1 MDNKESYIVANKILS
16 DKVFKLDTPIK
27 PGVPLNVSIK
37 YKFKIV
43 GEIGLIVIGQKKPF
57 TNIEVEILELKPDLL
72 HDIFTGLD
80 SWIKIDE
87 RIFFISY
94 VMKSQIE
101 EQLKFF
107 SLFNHIVI
115 SKITLNESVKMKSE
129 SINESKG
136 EKRNVVRE
144 LVKDILNI
152 FKNNGPGEYL
162 LPEDLDGEM
171 TYNFHNLQTE
181 FNLELRIEES
191 DYTEGLEIDG
201 GYYEDEDTLEIE
213 IVYNPKFMPELYY
226 DLVGQLNET
235 VRHELEHLL
244 QVERGEDI
252 ESDVE
257 DPKKYYLQPH
267 ELDAQVAG
275 LKRISKLRKQPFE
288 MVVRDW
294 FYKNENTHGLS
305 EKDSEKVIKKILQ
318 KYNNE

>member
-16 DKVFKLDTPIK
+16 DKVFELDTPIK

-57 TNIEVEILELKPDLL
+57 TNVEVEILELKPDLL
-72 HDIFTGLD
+72 HDVFTGLD
-80 SWIKIDE
+80 SRVKIDE
-87 RIFFISY
+87 RIFFISH

-152 FKNNGPGEYL
+152 FKNNGPGEYS

>member
-181 FNLELRIEES
+181 FSLELRIEES

-244 QVERGEDI
+244 QAERGEDI

-267 ELDAQVAG
+267 ELEAQVAG

>member
-16 DKVFKLDTPIK
+16 DKVFELDTPIK

-57 TNIEVEILELKPDLL
+57 TNVEVEILELKPDLL
-72 HDIFTGLD
+72 HDVFTGLD
-80 SWIKIDE
+80 SWVKIDE

-152 FKNNGPGEYL
+152 FKNNGPGEYS

-181 FNLELRIEES
+181 FSLELRIEES

-244 QVERGEDI
+244 QAERGEDI
-252 ESDVE
+252 KSDVE

-267 ELDAQVAG
+267 ELEAQVAG

>member
-16 DKVFKLDTPIK
+16 DKVFELDTPIK

-57 TNIEVEILELKPDLL
+57 TNVEVEILELKPDLL
-72 HDIFTGLD
+72 HDVFTGLD
-80 SWIKIDE
+80 SWVKIDE

-152 FKNNGPGEYL
+152 FKNNGPGEYS

-244 QVERGEDI
+244 QVERGENI